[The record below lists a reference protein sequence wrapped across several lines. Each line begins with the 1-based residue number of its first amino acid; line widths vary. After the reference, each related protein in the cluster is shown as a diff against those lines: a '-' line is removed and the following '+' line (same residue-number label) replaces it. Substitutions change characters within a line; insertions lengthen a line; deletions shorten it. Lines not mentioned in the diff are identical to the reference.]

1 MNDDQQKSDESF
13 VKLFDF
19 LKVIIDASVC
29 ELPLNDKRHYAT
41 MLTNTVRRQAYVIHF
56 LLEGLQAGDKKLIE
70 SI

>member
-56 LLEGLQAGDKKLIE
+56 LL
-70 SI
+70 